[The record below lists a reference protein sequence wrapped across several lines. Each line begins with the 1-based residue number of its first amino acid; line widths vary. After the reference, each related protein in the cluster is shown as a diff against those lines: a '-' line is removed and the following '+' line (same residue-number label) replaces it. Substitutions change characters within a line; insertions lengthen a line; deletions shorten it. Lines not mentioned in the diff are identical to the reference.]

1 MEEKMKTIKM
11 KVVVVVLVCVLLAAG
26 ICGTISIYESQNTT
40 TEMCNDVLVLQTE
53 RLSNTLDSQ
62 LDNISRS
69 VDTLANTCL
78 NQLDDI
84 EYFQTSNDYVTRYTS
99 IISSSL
105 QETAANSSVAL
116 TCYVRF
122 NPEFTSP
129 TSGIFLSREN
139 LDSPFTN
146 ITPTDF
152 SMYDP
157 DDLEHVGWYYIPVK
171 NGKPTWMEP
180 YMNENIDVYMLSY
193 VVPLEKDG
201 VSVGI
206 VGMDIDFNTF
216 KNLVKDEKFFD
227 TGYAY
232 LTGSDE
238 TVYYHPNLDTGT
250 KAADDSKYGM
260 KETAGFLKDDKNAN
274 RVNSYSIG
282 GKKYD
287 TAYTVL
293 NNGMK
298 VGSCVLQSE
307 VLQKAT
313 STTKKIGLGIFMSL
327 ILSLIIGIIFSTYVT
342 SPLKKITGVIRTISG
357 LDFRN
362 NDMME
367 KLCRKK
373 DETGDMSKALS
384 EMQQNIRELVGL
396 IDAAAKNLQS
406 NIAGLED
413 TTNGVDSLSIDNS
426 AISQELAASM
436 QETAASSDLITR
448 NVTEVVSVANSIND
462 LSENGVTSAQEIQK
476 RAAALYNKTNQA
488 TEQTNQMYEEVN
500 RRSQIALKQ
509 AKAVDKINEMTHAIT
524 EISSQTNLLALNAS
538 IEAARAGDAGKGFAV
553 VATEIGNLANQT
565 LETVGNIDS
574 IVKEVVTAVE
584 NMAACL
590 KNSTDFLEDTVL
602 SDYREFSSVSEQYTD
617 DAKTFD
623 NMMRQIKDEITDLTD
638 SMNGINTA
646 ITEIN
651 TTIGDATNGV
661 NSIAE
666 SSVTLKDG
674 VSDSLDQV
682 HTSAESIQNLKNV
695 VERFQI

>member
-1 MEEKMKTIKM
+1 MKTIKM
-11 KVVVVVLVCVLLAAG
+11 KVVAVVLVCVLLATG
-26 ICGTISIYESQNTT
+26 ICGIISIYESQNTT

-53 RLSNTLDSQ
+53 RLSNTLNSQ
-62 LDNISRS
+62 LDNISHS

-84 EYFQTSNDYVTRYTS
+84 EYFQTSSDYVTRYTS
-99 IISSSL
+99 MISNSL

-116 TCYVRF
+116 TCYIRF

-129 TSGIFLSREN
+129 TSGLFLSREN
-139 LDSPFTN
+139 VDSPFEN

-157 DDLEHVGWYYIPVK
+157 DDLEHVGWYYIPVN

-180 YMNENIDVYMLSY
+180 YMNENINVYMLSY
-193 VVPLEKDG
+193 VIPLEKDG

-206 VGMDIDFNTF
+206 VGMDIDFNSF
-216 KNLVKDEKFFD
+216 QNLVKEETFFN

-232 LTGSDE
+232 LAGSDE
-238 TVYYHPNLDTGT
+238 TVYCHPNLETGSA
-250 KAADDSKYGM
+250 AADDGKYGM
-260 KETAGFLKDDKNAN
+260 KETAAFLKDDKNAS
-274 RVNSYSIG
+274 RVHSYSLA

-287 TAYTVL
+287 TAFTIL

-298 VGSCVLQSE
+298 LGSCVPQSE

-313 STTKKIGLGIFMSL
+313 NTTKKIAFGIFLSL
-327 ILSLIIGIIFSTYVT
+327 ILSLVIGIIFSTYVT
-342 SPLKKITGVIRTISG
+342 SPLKKITEVIRTISG

-384 EMQQNIRELVGL
+384 EMQHHVRELVEQ
-396 IDAAAKNLQS
+396 IDAAAKNLQL
-406 NIAGLED
+406 NIEGLED
-413 TTNGVDSLSIDNS
+413 TTNGVDSLSVDNS
-426 AISQELAASM
+426 SVSQELAASM

-462 LSENGVTSAQEIQK
+462 LSENGVTNAKEIQK
-476 RAAALYNKTNQA
+476 RAVALHTKTNQA

-500 RRSQIALKQ
+500 RQSQTALTQ
-509 AKAVDKINEMTHAIT
+509 AKAVDKINEMTRAIT

-565 LETVGNIDS
+565 LETVGSIDS

-590 KNSTDFLEDTVL
+590 KNSTDFLENTVL
-602 SDYREFSSVSEQYTD
+602 SDYQEFSSVSEQYTD
-617 DAKTFD
+617 DAQTFD
-623 NMMRQIKDEITDLTD
+623 NTMQQIKDEITDLTNA
-638 SMNGINTA
+638 MNGINTA

-651 TTIGDATNGV
+651 TTIGEATNGV

-666 SSVTLKDG
+666 SSVMLKGG
-674 VSDSLDQV
+674 VSDSLNQV

>member
-1 MEEKMKTIKM
+1 MKTIKM
-11 KVVVVVLVCVLLAAG
+11 KVVAVVLVCVLLATG
-26 ICGTISIYESQNTT
+26 ICGIISIYESQSTT

-53 RLSNTLDSQ
+53 RLSNTLNSQ
-62 LDNISRS
+62 LDNISHS

-84 EYFQTSNDYVTRYTS
+84 EYFQTSSDYVTRYTS
-99 IISSSL
+99 MISNSL

-116 TCYVRF
+116 TCYIRF

-129 TSGIFLSREN
+129 TSGLFLSREN
-139 LDSPFTN
+139 VDSPFEN

-157 DDLEHVGWYYIPVK
+157 DDLEHVGWYYIPVN

-180 YMNENIDVYMLSY
+180 YMNENINVYMLSY
-193 VVPLEKDG
+193 VIPLEKDG

-206 VGMDIDFNTF
+206 VGMDIDFNSF
-216 KNLVKDEKFFD
+216 QNLVKEETFFN

-238 TVYYHPNLDTGT
+238 TVYCHPNLETGSA
-250 KAADDSKYGM
+250 AADDGKYGM
-260 KETAGFLKDDKNAN
+260 KETAAFLKDDKNAG
-274 RVNSYSIG
+274 RVHSYSLA

-287 TAYTVL
+287 TAFTIL

-298 VGSCVLQSE
+298 LGSCVPQSE

-313 STTKKIGLGIFMSL
+313 NTTKKIAFGIFLSL
-327 ILSLIIGIIFSTYVT
+327 ILSLVIGIIFSTYVT
-342 SPLKKITGVIRTISG
+342 SPLKKITEVIRTISG

-384 EMQQNIRELVGL
+384 EMQHHVRELVEQ
-396 IDAAAKNLQS
+396 IDAAAKNLQL
-406 NIAGLED
+406 NIEGLED
-413 TTNGVDSLSIDNS
+413 TTNGVDSLSVDNS
-426 AISQELAASM
+426 SVSQELAASM

-462 LSENGVTSAQEIQK
+462 LSENGVTNAKEIQK
-476 RAAALYNKTNQA
+476 RAVALHTKTNQA

-500 RRSQIALKQ
+500 RQSQTALTQ
-509 AKAVDKINEMTHAIT
+509 AKAVDKINEMTRAIT

-565 LETVGNIDS
+565 LETVGSIDS

-590 KNSTDFLEDTVL
+590 KNSTDFLENTVL
-602 SDYREFSSVSEQYTD
+602 SDYQEFSSVSEQYTD
-617 DAKTFD
+617 DAQTFD
-623 NMMRQIKDEITDLTD
+623 NTMQQIKDEITDLTNA
-638 SMNGINTA
+638 MNGINTA

-651 TTIGDATNGV
+651 TTIGEATNGV

-666 SSVTLKDG
+666 SSVMLKGG
-674 VSDSLDQV
+674 VSDSLNQV